1 MYQLVCY
8 VIKNC
13 HKLFSNI
20 NYLNAGLAG
29 CIGAVVYGTYQ
40 FRNKGEMSTSV
51 YLMKFR
57 VIAQAAVVVTLGLGV
72 GYSMIDKYVLPKFHS
87 AASKKEEDKTL
98 A

>member
-1 MYQLVCY
+1 
-8 VIKNC
+8 
-13 HKLFSNI
+13 
-20 NYLNAGLAG
+20 
-29 CIGAVVYGTYQ
+29 
-40 FRNKGEMSTSV
+40 
-51 YLMKFR
+51 MKFR